1 MKTMKILNIA
11 LIAVG
16 LLLTSVGVSDA
27 NGQSEPEFIDNPK
40 KLGQTGMQFLTVPT
54 NPRAAA
60 MAGALTASET
70 GGALSLF
77 YNPATMTNMQST
89 ADVFFA
95 QNQWIAD
102 INYNQAGAAFR
113 PADGRFGAI
122 GFTFTSVDYGS
133 IQETIRA
140 DNESGYMDIGTYTP
154 TAMALGVGYARA
166 LTNIFDVGGQIKYV
180 TQSLGDSPMAME
192 VDSVTNEVS
201 YSREGNSVN
210 TLAFD
215 FGVVYRTG
223 FKSLILAM
231 DVRNFSQEIS
241 YRREEFELP
250 LVFQIGVSM
259 DMFDL
264 ANMNDNL
271 HSLYLAVNASHPR
284 SFAEQ
289 IKIGAE
295 YIFAEILSLRA
306 GYRAPTDEPE
316 FNAGIG
322 LKKAFGDMEFR
333 LDYGYTTFG
342 VFGNIN
348 RLGVGFS
355 F

>member
-1 MKTMKILNIA
+1 MHF
-11 LIAVG
+11 
-16 LLLTSVGVSDA
+16 TSTSDLY
-27 NGQSEPEFIDNPK
+27 GQAEPDFVDNPK
-40 KLGQTGMQFLTVPT
+40 KLGQTGMQFLTVPV

-60 MAGALTASET
+60 L
-70 GGALSLF
+70 GGAITAAEWGGAVSLF

-89 ADVFFA
+89 GDIFFA

-133 IQETIRA
+133 IQETVRA
-140 DNESGYMDIGTYTP
+140 DNESGYMDLGTYTP
-154 TAMALGVGYARA
+154 TAMAIGVGYARA

-180 TQSLGDSPMAME
+180 TQSLGESPMAIE
-192 VDSVTNEVS
+192 TDPETNEVN
-201 YSREGNSVN
+201 YRREGNSVN

-231 DVRNFSQEIS
+231 NVRNFSQEVT

-264 ANMNDNL
+264 ASMNNDM
-271 HSLYLAVNASHPR
+271 HSLYLGVDASHPR
-284 SFAEQ
+284 SYAEQ

-295 YIFAEILSLRA
+295 YVFAEILSLRA
-306 GYRAPTDEPE
+306 GYKAPTDEPE

-322 LKKAFGDMEFR
+322 LKKGFGDMEFR
-333 LDYGYTTFG
+333 LDYGYTSFG
-342 VFGNIN
+342 VFGDIN